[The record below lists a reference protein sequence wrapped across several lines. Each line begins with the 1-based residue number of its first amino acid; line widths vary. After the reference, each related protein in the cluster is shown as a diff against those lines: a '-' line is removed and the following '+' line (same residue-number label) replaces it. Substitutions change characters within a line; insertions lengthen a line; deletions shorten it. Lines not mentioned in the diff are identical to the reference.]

1 MVACQ
6 HAAEVLRGCLQ
17 ASRPVE
23 MSFKSL
29 RIVKGLEPK
38 FGHFVTKA
46 AEGPKKV
53 EKAEE
58 EVEEKAEKAKK
69 EGASMPGRSRGA
81 L

>member
-1 MVACQ
+1 M
-6 HAAEVLRGCLQ
+6 
-17 ASRPVE
+17 
-23 MSFKSL
+23 
-29 RIVKGLEPK
+29 EPK